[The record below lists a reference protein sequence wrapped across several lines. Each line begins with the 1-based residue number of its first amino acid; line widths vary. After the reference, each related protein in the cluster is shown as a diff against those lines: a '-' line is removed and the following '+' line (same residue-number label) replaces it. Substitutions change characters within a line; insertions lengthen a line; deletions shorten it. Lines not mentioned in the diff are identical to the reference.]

1 MTNMTVCFWALVEV
15 PTFLVAGHETT
26 STATTWCLYALT
38 QNTSIQDKLREE
50 LLAVPTD
57 MPSMEELNAL
67 PYLDS
72 VIRETLRL
80 HTPVTITARVAEK
93 DDIIPLSE
101 PVKDKYGNL
110 LHEIPLVKGNR
121 VQIPILALHRMKAL
135 WGEDAAEFRFV
146 CGRSAGSIC
155 L

>member
-1 MTNMTVCFWALVEV
+1 M
-15 PTFLVAGHETT
+15 AG
-26 STATTWCLYALT
+26 
-38 QNTSIQDKLREE
+38 
-50 LLAVPTD
+50 
-57 MPSMEELNAL
+57 
-67 PYLDS
+67 
-72 VIRETLRL
+72 
-80 HTPVTITARVAEK
+80 K